1 MLTLSKA
8 EYEELGTIVG
18 TSMHESLKGKMD
30 QKDFEKA
37 VEDKVREIIKKSTN
51 RGGNY
56 PLNDVDPKLIF
67 ELDKELFTDPK
78 LSPHPEVTKELQ
90 TVNDEM
96 YILTVACKK
105 EVPQQLSHFG
115 DFEARYSELAKA
127 LNTATAGSGLEW
139 CPTGFS
145 RQMLQDIELEAVVA
159 SLFPTIQ
166 MPTNPYTLP
175 VFLGDGEAYLGSEA
189 TDDDPSMFRASEFS
203 TSDKTLTAVKLIAN
217 YPVSDEITEDSA
229 IPVLPMMRLSIA
241 RAMAKAEDNAI
252 INGDTSTTHLD
263 TGYTVQAYDARRA
276 WNGLRDMLM
285 STLKTASSSWSVS
298 AGLALL
304 RGMIEDMEIY
314 GVDPS
319 KVKLLCNTNMRS
331 KLRALNE
338 VSTNDKFGTAA
349 TIHNGII
356 KQIDGMDIVL
366 SQHVKENLNS
376 SGVYDGTTLTDTQLL
391 AVYTPGFVR
400 GIRKQ
405 VTIEYER
412 VARKG
417 IAYLVATSR
426 RIFEPLWDTTTQP
439 MIGQLYDI
447 TK

>member
-145 RQMLQDIELEAVVA
+145 RQMLQDIDR
-159 SLFPTIQ
+159 Q
-166 MPTNPYTLP
+166 DRQ
-175 VFLGDGEAYLGSEA
+175 G
-189 TDDDPSMFRASEFS
+189 
-203 TSDKTLTAVKLIAN
+203 
-217 YPVSDEITEDSA
+217 
-229 IPVLPMMRLSIA
+229 
-241 RAMAKAEDNAI
+241 
-252 INGDTSTTHLD
+252 H
-263 TGYTVQAYDARRA
+263 
-276 WNGLRDMLM
+276 
-285 STLKTASSSWSVS
+285 
-298 AGLALL
+298 
-304 RGMIEDMEIY
+304 
-314 GVDPS
+314 
-319 KVKLLCNTNMRS
+319 
-331 KLRALNE
+331 
-338 VSTNDKFGTAA
+338 
-349 TIHNGII
+349 
-356 KQIDGMDIVL
+356 
-366 SQHVKENLNS
+366 
-376 SGVYDGTTLTDTQLL
+376 
-391 AVYTPGFVR
+391 PGWP
-400 GIRKQ
+400 
-405 VTIEYER
+405 ER
-412 VARKG
+412 
-417 IAYLVATSR
+417 
-426 RIFEPLWDTTTQP
+426 
-439 MIGQLYDI
+439 
-447 TK
+447 